1 MVIVVVVVVDVTLV
15 GHAPRMYGEV
25 CGPSIFF
32 DGKKRIENHCVRVVP
47 QPPGVSIRC
56 YRPLS
61 DVV

>member
-1 MVIVVVVVVDVTLV
+1 MCT
-15 GHAPRMYGEV
+15 PREV

-32 DGKKRIENHCVRVVP
+32 DGKIEKKKKKRKSLRSCTVVP

>member
-1 MVIVVVVVVDVTLV
+1 MCT
-15 GHAPRMYGEV
+15 PREV

-32 DGKKRIENHCVRVVP
+32 DGKNKKKKNRKSLRSCTAVVP